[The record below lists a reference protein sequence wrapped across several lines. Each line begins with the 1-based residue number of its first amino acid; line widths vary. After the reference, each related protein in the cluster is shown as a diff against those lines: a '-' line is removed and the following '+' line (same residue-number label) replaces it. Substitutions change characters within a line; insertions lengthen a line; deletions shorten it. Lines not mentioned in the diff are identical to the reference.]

1 MLSRRAVLG
10 AGAAALTGS
19 AIASARP
26 ASAGPGSAG
35 PAEAG
40 SAPARPRARPATGR
54 RGTPNWTAL
63 AASLDGTVDLPGTA
77 GYDSARQLADPR
89 FDHIRPPAVARCAHA
104 ADVAEVIRF
113 ARREHVPVVTRGGGH
128 SYVGAST
135 ATAGVVLDLRS
146 LAGIR
151 YDWGSQTASIGGG
164 ARLIDVYN
172 RLGAAGRAIPSGSC
186 GSVGIS
192 GITLGGGIGMASAKY
207 GLTCDSV
214 TAAEVVTADGSRRT
228 VDADRDRDL
237 FWALRGGGGSQFG
250 VVTGWRMRTHRSTSV
265 GSFVL
270 TYPWR
275 DAARV
280 VAGWQAR
287 LAAAPDETWSTC
299 QLASDARGRLSVR
312 ISGVVLEG
320 DPAAEAAEI
329 ARAAGIDP
337 ADAKLERRPHLD
349 VVHDR
354 AGCADREGC
363 AERSIQ
369 LAGSEI
375 FRTVLPGPAIAA
387 LLAAVERRARER
399 KPGIAKFKR
408 LTGAPSRVAPE
419 ATAFPW
425 RDAHTMLQWLV
436 LPADSGSSSESDGYA
451 WIESGHRAMSRWSA
465 GRYVNYLEPS
475 PASLPRYYGA
485 NFSRLR
491 WIRATVDP
499 QALFRSPYAL

>member
-19 AIASARP
+19 AIAAAGSDSASARP
-26 ASAGPGSAG
+26 RVTP
-35 PAEAG
+35 
-40 SAPARPRARPATGR
+40 TIGR
-54 RGTPNWTAL
+54 RATPNWTAL
-63 AASLDGTVDLPGTA
+63 AASLDGTVALPGTA

-89 FDHIRPPAVARCAHA
+89 FDRIRPPAVARCAHA

-135 ATAGVVLDLRS
+135 ASTGIVLDLRG
-146 LAGIR
+146 LTGIR
-151 YDWGSQTASIGGG
+151 YDWGSQTAAIGGG

-192 GITLGGGIGMASAKY
+192 GITLGGGIGMASGKY
-207 GLTCDSV
+207 GLTCDAV

-228 VDADRDRDL
+228 VDAERDRDL
-237 FWALRGGGGSQFG
+237 FWALRGGGGGQFG
-250 VVTGWRMRTHRSTSV
+250 VVTGWRMRTHRATSV

-280 VAGWQAR
+280 AAGWQAR
-287 LAAAPDETWSTC
+287 LSVAPDETWSTC
-299 QLASDARGRLSVR
+299 QFASDARGRLSVR
-312 ISGVVLEG
+312 ISGVVLDG

-329 ARAAGIDP
+329 ARATGIEP
-337 ADAKLERRPHLD
+337 ADATLERRPHLD

-354 AGCADREGC
+354 AGCADGAGC
-363 AERSIQ
+363 AERSTQ

-375 FRTVLPGPAIAA
+375 FRSVLPGPAITA
-387 LLAAVERRARER
+387 LLATVERRARER

-408 LTGAPSRVAPE
+408 LTGAPARVAPE

-425 RDAHTMLQWLV
+425 RGAHTMLQWLV
-436 LPADSGSSSESDGYA
+436 LPAESGSGSESDGYA